1 MIAYL
6 HNLSPIKKSQRDN
19 LYFDMTLQ
27 TEDTTYRSVCFSPEK
42 HTQFLTR
49 YESSSPVKLSKFQL
63 KRNTRTNEDKVH
75 INKRSK
81 VDDTE
86 ESDVSFDIKVLRP
99 TEKCK
104 PGITTVCDV
113 LQEDTNSVVNVCGRI
128 TLQGP
133 IQTIMSKGKA
143 LRKQEAVLTDNSAT
157 IRLVLWENDISKVSS
172 ESTYD
177 ISKVVLKEYE
187 KAKYLTLNK
196 SSTIKISQKSISR
209 LDTPSTEVL
218 PNTQCVTFPAN
229 GVLSLQRFS
238 SCLRCQSK
246 LVPNAS
252 KKTVKCTK
260 CGLGQLQASCQQRLL
275 ANVLFQKGASS
286 NSLLLFDDKLKQL
299 FKIYQEQTNNTQT
312 FETLDDDDMMEFL
325 LTVAAKVFYNGK
337 KNVVAIQK
345 I

>member
-1 MIAYL
+1 MY
-6 HNLSPIKKSQRDN
+6 
-19 LYFDMTLQ
+19 
-27 TEDTTYRSVCFSPEK
+27 
-42 HTQFLTR
+42 
-49 YESSSPVKLSKFQL
+49 
-63 KRNTRTNEDKVH
+63 
-75 INKRSK
+75 
-81 VDDTE
+81 
-86 ESDVSFDIKVLRP
+86 
-99 TEKCK
+99 CK
-104 PGITTVCDV
+104 
-113 LQEDTNSVVNVCGRI
+113 EDTNSVVNVCGRI

-252 KKTVKCTK
+252 KKTVKCTE
-260 CGLGQLQASCQQRLL
+260 CGLGQLQASCQ
-275 ANVLFQKGASS
+275 
-286 NSLLLFDDKLKQL
+286 
-299 FKIYQEQTNNTQT
+299 
-312 FETLDDDDMMEFL
+312 
-325 LTVAAKVFYNGK
+325 
-337 KNVVAIQK
+337 
-345 I
+345 

>member
-1 MIAYL
+1 MY
-6 HNLSPIKKSQRDN
+6 
-19 LYFDMTLQ
+19 
-27 TEDTTYRSVCFSPEK
+27 
-42 HTQFLTR
+42 
-49 YESSSPVKLSKFQL
+49 
-63 KRNTRTNEDKVH
+63 
-75 INKRSK
+75 
-81 VDDTE
+81 
-86 ESDVSFDIKVLRP
+86 
-99 TEKCK
+99 CK
-104 PGITTVCDV
+104 
-113 LQEDTNSVVNVCGRI
+113 EDTNSVVNVCGRI

-218 PNTQCVTFPAN
+218 PNTQCVTFN
-229 GVLSLQRFS
+229 VNH
-238 SCLRCQSK
+238 

-252 KKTVKCTK
+252 KKTVKCTE

-325 LTVAAKVFYNGK
+325 LTVAEKVFYNGK